1 MKRRVENNNDDNDN
15 DDNDNDDNDD
25 NDNEK
30 PYCAVLLLLPYS
42 LHAHTGNLMMIYVL
56 YLRA

>member
-15 DDNDNDDNDD
+15 

>member
-1 MKRRVENNNDDNDN
+1 MKRRVENNN

-42 LHAHTGNLMMIYVL
+42 LHAHTGNLMMIFVL
-56 YLRA
+56 YLCA